1 MFFLQ
6 HFNIFSVMGNIYII
20 IIFLL
25 IHFTSVSAKSNNTFG
40 DCEKI
45 AERFSSHETVN
56 CSNLHITACPGNVS
70 LNECKFEHKL
80 LVTCSNSTPVRIN
93 IQSNGLPRFCSN
105 LTSSYRFK
113 EQNINFTVNFNPD
126 VSVNT
131 LQYNPMTEKDLDTI
145 VCNTNST
152 KSVPNS
158 ANFILDSS
166 SINVDQIAGISIDGV
181 PIFNALNTGNEDIF
195 YSKTNI
201 STKLVDEC
209 LGYNATDG
217 TYRYRIGSSC
227 PLDPPNFITTTC
239 NNIPAC
245 NASIANYSI
254 SMFNDTKTLT
264 VIGIAKDGHLIYGP
278 YTSNGILVTNGFDIC
293 NGMFFDSIGNYGYF
307 VTNTFPYIIGCFGPG
322 NYPKDLLPNC
332 TTNPPTNY
340 KKSIYAEQFT
350 TSISD
355 RLIITFKF
363 VFLSTTVIIM
373 TKLF

>member
-25 IHFTSVSAKSNNTFG
+25 VHFTSVSAKSNNTFA

-45 AERFSSHETVN
+45 AGRFSSHKNVT
-56 CSNLHITACPGNVS
+56 CSNLNITACPGTGS
-70 LNECKFEHKL
+70 MNECKFEHKL
-80 LVTCSNSTPVRIN
+80 FVTCSNSTPVRIS

-105 LTSSYRFK
+105 LTSSYRFN

-126 VSVNT
+126 VSVNK
-131 LQYNPMTEKDLDTI
+131 LQYNPMTQNDLNTI
-145 VCNTNST
+145 VCNINST
-152 KSVPNS
+152 KSVPNNT
-158 ANFILDSS
+158 NFMLGSS

-181 PIFNALNTGNEDIF
+181 PIFNALNSGNEDIF
-195 YSKTNI
+195 YSKTNL

-209 LGYNATDG
+209 LGHNATDG

-227 PLDPPNFITTTC
+227 PLNRSALVTKTC
-239 NNIPAC
+239 DKIPAC

-307 VTNTFPYIIGCFGPG
+307 VTNTFPYITGCFGPG
-322 NYPKDLLPNC
+322 NYPKGLRPNC
-332 TTNPPTNY
+332 TTNPPTYYN
-340 KKSIYAEQFT
+340 KSIYAEQFT
-350 TSISD
+350 TSTSD
-355 RLIITFKF
+355 RLTITFKSI
-363 VFLSTTVIIM
+363 FLSTTVIMI